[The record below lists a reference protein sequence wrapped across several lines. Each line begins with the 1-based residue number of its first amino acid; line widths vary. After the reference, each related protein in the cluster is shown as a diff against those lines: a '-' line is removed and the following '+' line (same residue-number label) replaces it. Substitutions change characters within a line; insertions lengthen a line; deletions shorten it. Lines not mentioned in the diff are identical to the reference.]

1 MFFGHPIRF
10 MEILILSQWRIAVR
24 WLLFGILIIGYS
36 GPCPANT
43 EEDID
48 TQRVVFSETTGLKSL
63 HASGIQPYGV
73 LTAEIVAN
81 LEGGN
86 ETGSTGWGLFDF
98 GMDLDLDK
106 IGGWDGTHVHLGA
119 LAIFGGDPTKDLV
132 GDFNVLSNIA
142 AFNTV
147 RLFQA
152 WLQKEW
158 LEGTIAIR
166 IGQIALDDD
175 FMVSE
180 NAGLF
185 LNSAFGP
192 LPTESGNISAPIYPL
207 GAPGIWTKVSLTDSS
222 YLQLA
227 VYSGDA
233 GDEIINDDGLE
244 FSLGGDRGAVIFLE
258 YGIEVQ
264 IHSLPGVYKVGGFYH
279 TADFENLG
287 TGFTAEGNS
296 SLYFSADQTLFTESD
311 PDQRLGS
318 FFRIGYSPSEDHNTV
333 RFYNDFGLTYNG
345 IFPGRDSDIFGIA
358 FSITRFGDTFLIPK
372 AGTRDS
378 STKTE
383 RILEITYQ
391 IPITPNITLKP
402 DLQVIFDPLEGES
415 DAFIFGLRADVIF

>member
-1 MFFGHPIRF
+1 
-10 MEILILSQWRIAVR
+10 MEILSHYGITVR
-24 WLLFGILIIGYS
+24 WLLLGILIIVYS
-36 GPCPANT
+36 GPCSANT
-43 EEDID
+43 EEDVN
-48 TQRVVFSETTGLKSL
+48 TQSVVFSKTTGLKSI
-63 HASGIQPYGV
+63 HFSGVRPYGL

-86 ETGSTGWGLFDF
+86 ETGSTGLGLFDF
-98 GMDLDLDK
+98 GIDLDFEE
-106 IGGWDGTHVHLGA
+106 IRGWDGTHMHLGA
-119 LAIFGGDPTKDLV
+119 LAIFGGDPSTDLV

-166 IGQIALDDD
+166 IGNIALDDD

-207 GAPGIWTKVSLTDSS
+207 GAPGIWTKVSPTDSS
-222 YLQLA
+222 YFQLA

-233 GDEIINDDGLE
+233 GDEIINDNGLE
-244 FSLGGDRGAVIFLE
+244 FSLGGDRGYVIFLE
-258 YGIEVQ
+258 YGVEAH
-264 IHSLPGVYKVGGFYH
+264 IHSLPGSYKFGGFYH
-279 TADFENLG
+279 TGDFENLG
-287 TGFTAEGNS
+287 TGLTVEGNS
-296 SLYFSADQTLFTESD
+296 SIYFSADQTLFTESD

-345 IFPGRDSDIFGIA
+345 MFPGRDSDIFGIA

-372 AGTRDS
+372 AAARDS

-391 IPITPNITLKP
+391 IPITQNIILKP
-402 DLQVIFDPLEGES
+402 DLQVIFDPLEGEN
-415 DAFIFGLRADVIF
+415 DAFIFGLRVDVVF